1 LAICQKT
8 PVNILKNIFEKNLS
22 PHGEI
27 SPPPLPPPT
36 QERGKKKKKKNVVQ
50 VPQNPLVYGSDWKME
65 EDDATKAKERPK
77 TDGHKDTDL
86 VGCLLAWWITGS
98 SFPVVL
104 WSPVLRSQTG
114 HVARCAF
121 QGSVFPEQCAARH

>member
-1 LAICQKT
+1 
-8 PVNILKNIFEKNLS
+8 
-22 PHGEI
+22 
-27 SPPPLPPPT
+27 
-36 QERGKKKKKKNVVQ
+36 VVQ

-121 QGSVFPEQCAARH
+121 QGSVFPEQCAARHWRLGRWVTWR